1 MKIILSILL
10 LTFLFPQETVE
21 PVLLE
26 DETCEGTCF
35 SDEEVQNIELH
46 ITELENKDSLNVQI
60 INNLNSQILDYEKL
74 NLNND
79 TVIEN
84 YKKQIALKDMMIKEI
99 KPKWYHNRYIW
110 FGLGIAFT
118 SGSVMLA
125 GQIN

>member
-46 ITELENKDSLNVQI
+46 ITELENKDRLKVQKTLQISLRI
-60 INNLNSQILDYEKL
+60 IKGK
-74 NLNND
+74 NND
-79 TVIEN
+79 NVSITT
-84 YKKQIALKDMMIKEI
+84 YS
-99 KPKWYHNRYIW
+99 W
-110 FGLGIAFT
+110 FC
-118 SGSVMLA
+118 
-125 GQIN
+125 